1 MRDSNI
7 SADIK
12 LTDNSAIKGRA
23 DHYDVVDVD
32 VEKILKSWRD
42 SLFAY
47 EWMTPDGDLKSLQD
61 LPDSQQ
67 EQRQS
72 VEAQIQAGDKI
83 NRPVLGIGLMENVEI
98 GAGKAEFL
106 TLSAHGYNQVSVH
119 IPKSNREEFEKFII
133 S

>member
-1 MRDSNI
+1 MRDTNI
-7 SADIK
+7 SANII

-23 DHYDVVDVD
+23 DHYDIVDVD
-32 VEKILKSWRD
+32 VEKILKSWSD

-47 EWMTPDGDLKSLQD
+47 EWMTPDGGIKALED

-67 EQRQS
+67 EQRQD
-72 VEAQIQAGDKI
+72 VEKQIQQGEKI
-83 NRPVLGIGLMENVEI
+83 KRPVLGIGLMENVEI

-106 TLSAHGYNQVSVH
+106 TLAAHGHSKVSVH